1 MDTVIGVVIGAVVVA
16 CFIVVWYVYHLHKK
30 REERPSLLILNPVDR
45 TISYAGKF
53 KGVNRTIR
61 IPVSNSE
68 EKVFWAVETDHYV
81 ILPAYGR
88 YEDLMI
94 EDERRVPI
102 IKIMMAEV
110 IGSTS
115 KNPGEAVREWSSYAF
130 DTSLYDLP
138 PELDLSSVPPNY
150 IFVRPIYKRE
160 WGEAIHRK
168 GLAAVRHI
176 FGEVARMRAEY
187 DREEEILH
195 ENYGRLLSSSVQSAN
210 EMIMSVYHNALE
222 MWDTVSEQRVLPW
235 EVMGRLLH
243 QPMDELNFTG
253 LQQAIQS
260 GNIRELGSQIIG
272 SYRKALD
279 SMAGEFGLTTMSQ
292 PMAEAL
298 MKSLNNMQNKLAQS
312 VKREY
317 AARQAN
323 MQQLSDRARQGGS
336 AQGATSHKMAPAG
349 QSGRREHER
358 PVIEMYEE

>member
-1 MDTVIGVVIGAVVVA
+1 
-16 CFIVVWYVYHLHKK
+16 
-30 REERPSLLILNPVDR
+30 
-45 TISYAGKF
+45 
-53 KGVNRTIR
+53 
-61 IPVSNSE
+61 
-68 EKVFWAVETDHYV
+68 
-81 ILPAYGR
+81 
-88 YEDLMI
+88 
-94 EDERRVPI
+94 
-102 IKIMMAEV
+102 
-110 IGSTS
+110 
-115 KNPGEAVREWSSYAF
+115 
-130 DTSLYDLP
+130 
-138 PELDLSSVPPNY
+138 
-150 IFVRPIYKRE
+150 
-160 WGEAIHRK
+160 
-168 GLAAVRHI
+168 
-176 FGEVARMRAEY
+176 
-187 DREEEILH
+187 
-195 ENYGRLLSSSVQSAN
+195 
-210 EMIMSVYHNALE
+210 
-222 MWDTVSEQRVLPW
+222 
-235 EVMGRLLH
+235 
-243 QPMDELNFTG
+243 MDELNFTG